1 MKPFVEYD
9 PTTGQIV
16 MRGFGTPDP
25 TKTTLVVADTVRPNT
40 HKIDLAT
47 LAAVP
52 KTPMSLT
59 WPTTSTPADGVTEA
73 MIAGV
78 PVGTRCSFYLSS
90 AHYYFDITDGT
101 FELSV
106 YDPQI
111 VRVLLWH
118 PLFIH
123 DPVALEFA

>member
-1 MKPFVEYD
+1 MKHFVEYD
-9 PTTGQIV
+9 PGTGQIL
-16 MRGFGTPDP
+16 MRGFGTP
-25 TKTTLVVADTVRPNT
+25 KAGAVTLEVPEPVKPNT
-40 HKIDLAT
+40 HKVDLVT
-47 LAAVP
+47 LQAVP

-59 WPTTSTPADGVTEA
+59 WPTTSTPADGVMEA
-73 MIAGV
+73 VIAGL
-78 PVGTRCSFYLSS
+78 PVGTHCSFYLSNV
-90 AHYYFDITDGT
+90 HHHMEITDGR